1 MAAAFTLT
9 ATTAEQQ
16 LIELINQIQILESNV
31 ASNPDKKDCVSGT
44 YNSNT
49 GVFSAQITMPCT
61 PIVGAN
67 GSTGYQAT
75 TYLGDSDPQP

>member
-1 MAAAFTLT
+1 MANPFPLT

-16 LIELINQIQILESNV
+16 LIELINQIQLLELRPS
-31 ASNPDKKDCVSGT
+31 SNPDKKDCVSGT

-61 PIVGAN
+61 SIVGAN
-67 GSTGYQAT
+67 GSTGYQAVS
-75 TYLGDSDPQP
+75 YLLDNQSD